1 MTRMHSSRM
10 RTVRNSSRLLGWW
23 EPAPGGLHITV
34 WRGVSL
40 TETSLP
46 QTETARQ
53 RATWTEIPLG
63 QRPPNRDL
71 SGQRPHGQRPP
82 WTDPW
87 TETSLDRPMD
97 RDPLGQRPHRQ
108 RHSPWTESQTGVKTL
123 PCRNFVAN
131 GNKLFTPIVTK
142 WQPVD

>member
-1 MTRMHSSRM
+1 MHSSRM

-97 RDPLGQRPHRQ
+97 RDVPGQRP
-108 RHSPWTESQTGVKTL
+108 PWTETPQTETL
-123 PCRNFVAN
+123 P
-131 GNKLFTPIVTK
+131 
-142 WQPVD
+142 VDRITDRCKNITLPQLRCER